1 MNVLEKLEWSFNTHK
16 EKIAIKDSSKT
27 LTYGQLDIL
36 TARVAEHLMW
46 QKIANEDVVTIEAE
60 DKLEAIILMLGV
72 VRAGAA
78 YCVIPQDYPNHR
90 KNKMR
95 TKVNGKVVLRSL
107 NEIEKQECAR
117 QNVVQDVLGVQQ
129 ASRQANSLLYIIF
142 TSGSTGEPKAVA
154 IEDRSIE
161 KIVRQNEFYEG
172 NVIGQFA
179 PLEFDASVYEIFG
192 GLLNGMTLRM
202 VSKDD
207 SLDFDILPEI
217 LEEIDTVFLTTRLF
231 NLYVEECVEDLS
243 KLQLILTGG
252 ERASIKHLH
261 EAAQY
266 CNVYNVYGP
275 TETTVFATRYKVIGD
290 ETEIPIGK
298 MFDQGNSLILDES
311 GIPVNRGEQGQ
322 LLLSDSGLMRGY
334 IDNDQANQKAF
345 AYWEGQ
351 RYYRT
356 GDVVYESAGGELNYV
371 ERADRQVKVSG
382 YRIEL
387 GEIERCAYNYGLNKE
402 CLAHY
407 DGTRLYLFV
416 TDMIELEPFR
426 QHLRNILPDYM
437 IPTVK
442 VVGKIPMNNNGKTD
456 MQAMNRHKDQESNS
470 VNKVAEVMTSVL
482 QSELIMSKTFLELG
496 GDSIKAM
503 EVIWK
508 LGGEGYPIDLD
519 MLFTRTL
526 GEIVNDVKAG

>member
-1 MNVLEKLEWSFNTHK
+1 M
-16 EKIAIKDSSKT
+16 
-27 LTYGQLDIL
+27 
-36 TARVAEHLMW
+36 
-46 QKIANEDVVTIEAE
+46 
-60 DKLEAIILMLGV
+60 
-72 VRAGAA
+72 
-78 YCVIPQDYPNHR
+78 
-90 KNKMR
+90 
-95 TKVNGKVVLRSL
+95 
-107 NEIEKQECAR
+107 
-117 QNVVQDVLGVQQ
+117 
-129 ASRQANSLLYIIF
+129 
-142 TSGSTGEPKAVA
+142 
-154 IEDRSIE
+154 
-161 KIVRQNEFYEG
+161 
-172 NVIGQFA
+172 
-179 PLEFDASVYEIFG
+179 
-192 GLLNGMTLRM
+192 
-202 VSKDD
+202 
-207 SLDFDILPEI
+207 
-217 LEEIDTVFLTTRLF
+217 
-231 NLYVEECVEDLS
+231 
-243 KLQLILTGG
+243 
-252 ERASIKHLH
+252 
-261 EAAQY
+261 
-266 CNVYNVYGP
+266 YGP
-275 TETTVFATRYKVIGD
+275 TETTVFATRYRVIGD

-334 IDNDQANQKAF
+334 IDNDQANEKAF

-482 QSELIMSKTFLELG
+482 QSELIMSKTFWSWVVTLL
-496 GDSIKAM
+496 KQ
-503 EVIWK
+503 WK
-508 LGGEGYPIDLD
+508 SSG
-519 MLFTRTL
+519 
-526 GEIVNDVKAG
+526 N